1 MNHIL
6 DNRLVKFDVSD
17 CTLRE
22 QSSEHLAWSTGSGV
36 YIALRIPES
45 PANWSFDL
53 HDIDAARNYFSQQS
67 AANGGAL
74 LQMDL
79 VTVCGQTA
87 LRGMFK
93 YRSPLP
99 QSMGM
104 MFVSILWLRLGDRT
118 VQINVES
125 VEQGETG
132 AREAAVSVVTGTTQ
146 PDGSLDEPVLA
157 DSVEELFALMG
168 TQKLQALPSD
178 DSQYDPMFPDHPLSR
193 VRQRMAQVEA
203 TLTLAAKDNDLAA
216 PTKAPWWKFW

>member
-1 MNHIL
+1 MKFVPN
-6 DNRLVKFDVSD
+6 NRLVKFDVSD
-17 CTLRE
+17 CTLRA
-22 QSSEHLAWSTGSGV
+22 QSNEHLAWSTANGV

-53 HDIDAARNYFSQQS
+53 HDIGAATDYFSLQS
-67 AANGGAL
+67 ARNGGAL
-74 LQMDL
+74 LQLDA
-79 VTVCGQTA
+79 VTVCGQAA

-104 MFVSILWLRLGDRT
+104 MFVSILWLRLGVRM

-132 AREAAVSVVTGTTQ
+132 AREAAVSVVTGATQ
-146 PDGSLDEPVLA
+146 PDGSSDEPVLA

-178 DSQYDPMFPDHPLSR
+178 DSQYDPMFPDHPLSK

-203 TLTLAAKDNDLAA
+203 TLTLTAKVDDRAG
-216 PTKAPWWKFW
+216 PPKARWWKFW